1 MATCS
6 IAVGKLANFIV
17 IDRNYFDLMA

>member
-6 IAVGKLANFIV
+6 IAVGKLAKFIV